1 MRKCFRKKIL
11 SVFLVLLS
19 ISQGVGQVQ
28 AQAIVSDSQSTIKTI
43 KQWFTEVKES
53 KTVVSTMQTIQKT
66 NAAIGSAKKSV
77 SEYVLANKEKL
88 EEKIAKV
95 QEYKKRAEEYK
106 KEYENYRKQLDE
118 NIAKAQEL
126 KEQAEDE
133 LAAAKETI
141 LATQTAAKDM
151 VEQTK
156 EKAGISSSS
165 EVAENQTSAGNAEVV
180 ETASSSEQEL
190 QKTEATASASPNPA
204 VVGATSS
211 RVRFDNA
218 RIEENR
224 TDVDTKSMS
233 ILSKDVSSA
242 PNPSENKEKEVIQE
256 GKDISLKNTSIISTS
271 PSVSSASSEKKSSVP
286 ESSQS
291 PTLTPGATLPAK
303 SIQLRKA
310 FTTSSLRKT
319 ERLMFAKIEMLNLP
333 DGGTDSNGTVIIP
346 KALAMYCGLSSSD
359 ALEEGKVD
367 ECLQKLNKE
376 RNSAQLFSGSDAPKV
391 YNQAMAQ
398 YVAAS
403 MAEAY
408 KARQDA
414 DSFEEKFIDAIDFAP
429 EPTEQ
434 DVYDNIVELNKA
446 IDMQMNG
453 LLKVFSSQL
462 AIRSM
467 YNYGNYAFAPQEDK
481 GGDK

>member
-1 MRKCFRKKIL
+1 
-11 SVFLVLLS
+11 
-19 ISQGVGQVQ
+19 
-28 AQAIVSDSQSTIKTI
+28 
-43 KQWFTEVKES
+43 
-53 KTVVSTMQTIQKT
+53 
-66 NAAIGSAKKSV
+66 
-77 SEYVLANKEKL
+77 
-88 EEKIAKV
+88 
-95 QEYKKRAEEYK
+95 
-106 KEYENYRKQLDE
+106 
-118 NIAKAQEL
+118 
-126 KEQAEDE
+126 
-133 LAAAKETI
+133 
-141 LATQTAAKDM
+141 
-151 VEQTK
+151 
-156 EKAGISSSS
+156 
-165 EVAENQTSAGNAEVV
+165 
-180 ETASSSEQEL
+180 
-190 QKTEATASASPNPA
+190 
-204 VVGATSS
+204 
-211 RVRFDNA
+211 
-218 RIEENR
+218 
-224 TDVDTKSMS
+224 
-233 ILSKDVSSA
+233 
-242 PNPSENKEKEVIQE
+242 
-256 GKDISLKNTSIISTS
+256 
-271 PSVSSASSEKKSSVP
+271 
-286 ESSQS
+286 
-291 PTLTPGATLPAK
+291 
-303 SIQLRKA
+303 
-310 FTTSSLRKT
+310 
-319 ERLMFAKIEMLNLP
+319 MLNLP

-481 GGDK
+481 GGNK